1 MAERAVWSGVI
12 SFGMVSIPVK
22 LHTAT
27 RSKDIS
33 FNLLH
38 ESCGT
43 KLQQKRWCPY
53 HDQEVP
59 WDEVV
64 RGYPYAKGEYVTLTD
79 EDFEKVPLPSRHTLE
94 ISAFVADAEID
105 PVFFEKTYYLA
116 PDERGEKPY
125 ALLLQAMQDKQ
136 LVAVANI
143 TIRKKEQLCALRP
156 HDGVIMLDTL
166 YYADEVAAEPQ
177 VDVSGTKIT
186 KEELTMAHALVELLQ
201 KPFNPEEYRDRYRD
215 AISEVIDAKL
225 EGKEVV
231 TPPARTE
238 TKVIDL
244 AEALARSVAA
254 AKKGRPADAA
264 AKPKAK
270 PKQPAPARRRTR
282 SKTAGR
288 KAG

>member
-53 HDQEVP
+53 HEEEVP

-64 RGYPYAKGEYVTLTD
+64 RGYAYTKGEYVTLTD
-79 EDFEKVPLPSRHTLE
+79 EDFEKLPLPSRHTLE
-94 ISAFVADAEID
+94 ISAFVAASEID

-116 PDERGEKPY
+116 PGERGEKPY
-125 ALLLQAMQDKQ
+125 ALLLRALTEKN
-136 LVAVANI
+136 LVAIATI
-143 TIRKKEQLCALRP
+143 TIRKKEQLCALRA

-177 VDVSGTKIT
+177 VDTSETKIT
-186 KEELTMAHALVELLQ
+186 KEELTMAHRLVELLQ
-201 KPFNPEEYRDRYRD
+201 KPFEPEQYHDRYRE
-215 AISEVIDAKL
+215 AISELIEAKL

-231 TPPARTE
+231 TPPPSGE
-238 TKVIDL
+238 PKVIDL

-254 AKKGRPADAA
+254 AKKGKPA
-264 AKPKAK
+264 AKPKRE
-270 PKQPAPARRRTR
+270 APARRRTR
-282 SKTAGR
+282 TKSAGR

>member
-38 ESCGT
+38 ATCGT

-53 HDQEVP
+53 HDEEVS

-64 RGYPYAKGEYVTLTD
+64 RGYPYAKGEFVTLSD
-79 EDFEKVPLPSRHTLE
+79 EDFEKLPVPSRHNLE
-94 ISAFVADAEID
+94 ISAFVAASEID

-116 PDERGEKPY
+116 PGERGEKPY
-125 ALLLQAMQDKQ
+125 ALLLRALLDKE
-136 LVAVANI
+136 LVAIATI
-143 TIRKKEQLCALRP
+143 TIRKKEQLCALRAQE
-156 HDGVIMLDTL
+156 GVLMLDTL

-177 VDVSGTKIT
+177 VDVGETKIS
-186 KEELTMAHALVELLQ
+186 KEELSMAHALVELLQ
-201 KPFNPEEYRDRYRD
+201 KPFDPEQYRDRYRE
-215 AISEVIDAKL
+215 AVTEMIEAKL
-225 EGKEVV
+225 EGKEIVAA
-231 TPPARTE
+231 PEPGEA
-238 TKVIDL
+238 KVLDL

-254 AKKGRPADAA
+254 AKKGKPA
-264 AKPKAK
+264 AKPKRE
-270 PKQPAPARRRTR
+270 APARRRTR

>member
-38 ESCGT
+38 ATCGT

-53 HDQEVP
+53 HDEEVP

-79 EDFEKVPLPSRHTLE
+79 EDFEKLPVPSKHNLE
-94 ISAFVADAEID
+94 ISAFVAESEID
-105 PVFFEKTYYLA
+105 PVFFEKTYYLS
-116 PDERGEKPY
+116 PGERGEKPY
-125 ALLLQAMQDKQ
+125 ALLLRALQDKG
-136 LVAVANI
+136 LVAIATI
-143 TIRKKEQLCALRP
+143 TIRKKEQLCALRAQE
-156 HDGVIMLDTL
+156 GAIMLDTL
-166 YYADEVAAEPQ
+166 FYADEVAAGPQ
-177 VDVSGTKIT
+177 VDVADMKIS
-186 KEELTMAHALVELLQ
+186 KEELTMAHRLVELLQ
-201 KPFNPEEYRDRYRD
+201 KPFDPEQYQDRYRE
-215 AISEVIDAKL
+215 AVNALIEAKL
-225 EGKEVV
+225 EGKEIVES
-231 TPPARTE
+231 PEPGEA
-238 TKVIDL
+238 KVLDL

-254 AKKGRPADAA
+254 AKKSKPA
-264 AKPKAK
+264 AKPKRE
-270 PKQPAPARRRTR
+270 APARRRTR

>member
-231 TPPARTE
+231 TPPASTE

-254 AKKGRPADAA
+254 AKKGKPATAA

>member
-38 ESCGT
+38 VTCGT

-53 HDQEVP
+53 HDEEVS

-64 RGYPYAKGEYVTLTD
+64 RGYPYSKGEYVTLTD
-79 EDFEKVPLPSRHTLE
+79 EDFEKLPVPSKHTLE
-94 ISAFVADAEID
+94 ISAFVAESEID
-105 PVFFEKTYYLA
+105 PVFFEKTYYLS
-116 PDERGEKPY
+116 PGERGEKPY
-125 ALLLQAMQDKQ
+125 ALLLRALQDKE
-136 LVAVANI
+136 LVAIATI
-143 TIRKKEQLCALRP
+143 TIRKKEQLCALRAQE
-156 HDGVIMLDTL
+156 GAIMLDTL
-166 YYADEVAAEPQ
+166 FYADEVAAGPQ
-177 VDVSGTKIT
+177 VDVGDMKIS
-186 KEELTMAHALVELLQ
+186 KEELTMAHRLVELLQ
-201 KPFNPEEYRDRYRD
+201 KPFEPGQYQDRYRE
-215 AISEVIDAKL
+215 AVTALIDAKL
-225 EGKEVV
+225 EGKEIVES
-231 TPPARTE
+231 PEPSE
-238 TKVIDL
+238 PKVLDL

-254 AKKGRPADAA
+254 AKKGKPA
-264 AKPKAK
+264 AKPK
-270 PKQPAPARRRTR
+270 PEAPARRRTR

>member
-38 ESCGT
+38 ASCGT
-43 KLQQKRWCPY
+43 RVQQKRWCPY
-53 HDQEVP
+53 HEEEVP
-59 WDEVV
+59 WGEIV
-64 RGYPYAKGEYVTLTD
+64 RGYEYTKGEYVTLTD
-79 EDFEKVPLPSRHTLE
+79 EDFEQLPLPSRHAIE
-94 ISAFVADAEID
+94 ISAFVAAPEID
-105 PVFFEKTYYLA
+105 PVYYEKSYYLA
-116 PDERGEKPY
+116 PGERGEKPY
-125 ALLLQAMQDKQ
+125 ALLLRALGDKE
-136 LVAVANI
+136 LVAIATI

-156 HDGVIMLDTL
+156 HEGTIMLDTL
-166 YYADEVAAEPQ
+166 YYADEVAAQPQ
-177 VDVSGTKIT
+177 VDADGTELSKQ
-186 KEELTMAHALVELLQ
+186 ELTMAHRLVELLQ
-201 KPFNPEEYRDRYRD
+201 KPFAPEEYQDRYRD
-215 AISEVIDAKL
+215 ALAGVIEAKL

-231 TPPARTE
+231 TAPPPAE

-254 AKKGRPADAA
+254 AKKTKPS
-264 AKPKAK
+264 KPKRE
-270 PKQPAPARRRTR
+270 APARRRTR
-282 SKTAGR
+282 STKSAGR

>member
-38 ESCGT
+38 ATCGT

-53 HDQEVP
+53 HDAEVP

-79 EDFEKVPLPSRHTLE
+79 EDFEKVPLPSLHTLE
-94 ISAFVADAEID
+94 ISAFVAESEID
-105 PVFFEKTYYLA
+105 PVFFEKTYYLT
-116 PDERGEKPY
+116 PGERGEKPY
-125 ALLLQAMQDKQ
+125 ALLLRAMQDKD
-136 LVAVANI
+136 LVAIATI
-143 TIRKKEQLCALRP
+143 TIRKKEQLCALRAQ
-156 HDGVIMLDTL
+156 DGVLMLDTL
-166 YYADEVAAEPQ
+166 YYADEVVAEPQ
-177 VDVSGTKIT
+177 VDIDESRIS
-186 KEELTMAHALVELLQ
+186 KEELTMAHRLVELLQ
-201 KPFNPEEYRDRYRD
+201 KPFKPEEYHDRYRE
-215 AISEVIDAKL
+215 AISAVIDAKL

-231 TPPARTE
+231 TPPPSAE

-254 AKKGRPADAA
+254 AKKAKPA
-264 AKPKAK
+264 AKPKRE
-270 PKQPAPARRRTR
+270 PPARRRTR
-282 SKTAGR
+282 SKSAR

>member
-38 ESCGT
+38 ATCGT

-53 HDQEVP
+53 HDEEVS

-64 RGYPYAKGEYVTLTD
+64 RGYPYSKGEFVTLTD
-79 EDFEKVPLPSRHTLE
+79 EDFEKLPVPSKHTLE
-94 ISAFVADAEID
+94 ISAFVAASEID

-116 PDERGEKPY
+116 PGERGEKPY
-125 ALLLQAMQDKQ
+125 ALLLRALQDKE
-136 LVAVANI
+136 LVAIATI
-143 TIRKKEQLCALRP
+143 TIRKKEQLCALRAQE
-156 HDGVIMLDTL
+156 GAIMLDTL
-166 YYADEVAAEPQ
+166 FYADEVTAGPQ
-177 VDVSGTKIT
+177 VDVGDMKIS
-186 KEELTMAHALVELLQ
+186 KEELTMAHRLVELLQ
-201 KPFNPEEYRDRYRD
+201 KPFEPDQYKDRYRE
-215 AISEVIDAKL
+215 AVTELIDAKL
-225 EGKEVV
+225 EGKEIVES
-231 TPPARTE
+231 PEPAE
-238 TKVIDL
+238 PKVLDL

-254 AKKGRPADAA
+254 AKKGKPA
-264 AKPKAK
+264 AKPKRE
-270 PKQPAPARRRTR
+270 APARRRTR
-282 SKTAGR
+282 SKTTGR

>member
-38 ESCGT
+38 STCGT

-53 HDQEVP
+53 HDEEVS

-64 RGYPYAKGEYVTLTD
+64 RGYPYTKGEFVTLTD
-79 EDFEKVPLPSRHTLE
+79 EDFEKLPVPSKHTLE
-94 ISAFVADAEID
+94 ISAFVAESEID
-105 PVFFEKTYYLA
+105 PVFFEKTYYLS
-116 PDERGEKPY
+116 PGERGEKPY
-125 ALLLQAMQDKQ
+125 ALLLRALQDKE
-136 LVAVANI
+136 LVAIATI
-143 TIRKKEQLCALRP
+143 TIRKKEQLCALRAQE
-156 HDGVIMLDTL
+156 GAIMLDTL
-166 YYADEVAAEPQ
+166 FYADEVAAGPQ
-177 VDVSGTKIT
+177 VDVGDMKIS

-201 KPFNPEEYRDRYRD
+201 KPFEPEQYQDRYRE
-215 AISEVIDAKL
+215 AVTALIDAKL
-225 EGKEVV
+225 EGKEIVES
-231 TPPARTE
+231 PEPNE
-238 TKVIDL
+238 PKVLDL

-254 AKKGRPADAA
+254 AKKGKPA
-264 AKPKAK
+264 AKPKRE
-270 PKQPAPARRRTR
+270 APARRRTR
-282 SKTAGR
+282 SKATGR